1 LLRSQKSLE
10 DETTGEIG
18 EKLAADYLKTRG
30 FKIVARN
37 FRAKFGELDIVC
49 RKGRLLVFVEVKS
62 VTSNPAQFAQERIQS
77 GEQLSGFSPEQHFTK
92 QKISRLKRA
101 IEIFLIKNKLS
112 SETEQRLDL
121 VAIELDKDN
130 GLKNL
135 RHYENVSDSF

>member
-1 LLRSQKSLE
+1 MLRSQKSLE

-92 QKISRLKRA
+92 QKIARLKRA
-101 IEIFLIKNKLS
+101 IEIFLIKNKLG
-112 SETEQRLDL
+112 EINQRLDL
-121 VAIELDKDN
+121 IAIELDKDN

>member
-1 LLRSQKSLE
+1 MLRSQKSLE

-37 FRAKFGELDIVC
+37 FRVKFGELDIVC

-92 QKISRLKRA
+92 QKIARLKRA
-101 IEIFLIKNKLS
+101 IEIFLIKNKLG
-112 SETEQRLDL
+112 EINQRLDL
-121 VAIELDKDN
+121 IAIELDKDN

>member
-1 LLRSQKSLE
+1 MLRNQKSLE
-10 DETTGEIG
+10 DKTTGEIG

-37 FRAKFGELDIVC
+37 FRVKFGELDIVC

-92 QKISRLKRA
+92 QKIARLKRA
-101 IEIFLIKNKLS
+101 IEIFLIKNKLG
-112 SETEQRLDL
+112 EINQRLDL
-121 VAIELDKDN
+121 IAIELDKDN

>member
-1 LLRSQKSLE
+1 MLRNQKSLE
-10 DETTGEIG
+10 DKTTGEIG

-37 FRAKFGELDIVC
+37 FRVKFGELDIVC

-101 IEIFLIKNKLS
+101 IEIFLIKNKLG
-112 SETEQRLDL
+112 EINQRLDL
-121 VAIELDKDN
+121 IAIELDKDN